1 MLIPLVITIRTLP
14 RKSQNMGETGMSER
28 RKTSIL
34 IAGDSTASS
43 YPVERAPQ
51 AGWGQVL
58 NRFFTDEIRIEN
70 EAASG
75 RSSKSFIQEGR
86 LHRIDE
92 KLKANDY
99 FFVQFGHNDAKQ
111 DDRYTEPFLDFKD
124 YLNQYIDVALKKE
137 ATPVLITPVQRRSF
151 DENGNFEETHGHYPS
166 AIKQVARER
175 NIPVID
181 LTKRSREYLEKLGS
195 EESKKIFLWL
205 EKGSNKNY
213 PDGLKDNTHFS
224 EEGAYQIASLIVK
237 GIRELQLPIVDY
249 MNE

>member
-1 MLIPLVITIRTLP
+1 
-14 RKSQNMGETGMSER
+14 MSEL
-28 RKTSIL
+28 RKTSIF

-43 YPVERAPQ
+43 YPIERAPQ

-58 NRFFTDEIRIEN
+58 NQFFMNDIRIVN

-75 RSSKSFIQEGR
+75 RSSKSFVKEER
-86 LHRIDE
+86 LLRIDE

-99 FFVQFGHNDAKQ
+99 LFIQFGHNDAKQ

-124 YLNQYIDVALKKE
+124 YLNQYIDVALKKG

-151 DENGNFEETHGHYPS
+151 DENGNFEEIHGQYPY
-166 AIKQVARER
+166 AIRQVAKER
-175 NIPVID
+175 NVPVID

-195 EESKKIFLWL
+195 EESKKIFLWV

-213 PDGLKDNTHFS
+213 PDGLQDNTHFC
-224 EEGAYQIASLIVK
+224 EEGAYQIARLIVE
-237 GIRELQLPIVDY
+237 GIRELDLPIVEFID
-249 MNE
+249 E